1 MSLNNQIY
9 QEVRRMLYNRYSYPI
24 EQIQPEIKFQ
34 VELAVDSF
42 EMFQIMKEF
51 EIFFNITISL
61 DDIDEFIFQPK
72 DIRYVSDNKP
82 LTIQD
87 AVNYI
92 EDQIKIQY

>member
-24 EQIQPEIKFQ
+24 EQIQPEIYFQ

-61 DDIDEFIFQPK
+61 DDIDEFIFQPQ
-72 DIRYVSDNKP
+72 DIRYVSDIKR